1 MHALSRRLI
10 SLSLLAAGTA
20 TLFALG
26 ESGCSSST
34 SPSAGSGTG
43 SIAGS
48 SSGGAAGAQTSSGA
62 PITSGAS
69 GGGSGASGQSSGSIG
84 GSGTVAATGSASG
97 GSSGA
102 TTGSATSG
110 VTSGSSSGEGS
121 GTSTSGGASGSPA
134 DAGPTEFELTSPSY
148 VTVGLDGGGSDGG
161 PTIPLEDTC
170 ANPDAGGYGDFPG
183 LAWSGAPAG
192 TMSYVV
198 VLHDL
203 TNSFYHWAMWEIPAS
218 TTSLPEDD
226 LPAGKVVTMPPGAMQ
241 NSFMGSQ
248 GQFTGPCPSGA
259 LHVYEFT
266 LFALGTTTLPG
277 VTATD
282 AMSIYNDAK
291 KVALATTDLVGR
303 SNAKHY

>member
-1 MHALSRRLI
+1 MMHALSRRLI
-10 SLSLLAAGTA
+10 PLSLLAAGTA

-26 ESGCSSST
+26 ETGCSSST
-34 SPSAGSGTG
+34 SPSAGSGSGTG
-43 SIAGS
+43 SSAGGE
-48 SSGGAAGAQTSSGA
+48 SSGGASAGAQMSSGA
-62 PITSGAS
+62 SVTSGTS
-69 GGGSGASGQSSGSIG
+69 GTSDTSAGGSGASGQSSGSIG
-84 GSGTVAATGSASG
+84 GSGTISAAGSASG
-97 GSSGA
+97 GGSGA
-102 TTGSATSG
+102 TTGASTSG
-110 VTSGSSSGEGS
+110 VTA
-121 GTSTSGGASGSPA
+121 GASGSPA
-134 DAGPTEFELTSPSY
+134 DAGPVEFELTSPSY
-148 VTVGLDGGGSDGG
+148 VTVGLDGGGGDGG
-161 PTIPLEDTC
+161 PTIPPEDTC

-203 TNSFYHWAMWEIPAS
+203 TNSFYHWAMWDIPAS

-226 LPAGKVVTMPPGAMQ
+226 LPAGKMVTMPAGAMQ

-248 GQFTGPCPSGA
+248 GQFTGPCPAGA

-282 AMSIYNDAK
+282 AMSIYDDAK
-291 KVALATTDLVGR
+291 QVALATTDLVGR